1 MCSSDLVLP
10 DRQIAGQRR
19 IDRGEIGQRQ
29 RPCTMPRDV
38 ETFDDDAAGR
48 RLQHAEHHVDGRG
61 LAGPIRAEQA
71 DNLATTDLERAVVDR
86 SEEHTSDLQSLMRTS
101 YAVFRLQK
109 QKQNKLTPN
118 T

>member
-1 MCSSDLVLP
+1 
-10 DRQIAGQRR
+10 
-19 IDRGEIGQRQ
+19 
-29 RPCTMPRDV
+29 MPRDV

-71 DNLATTDLERAVVDR
+71 DNLATTDLERDVVDR
-86 SEEHTSDLQSLMRTS
+86 DGVAILLAQSADGQHRKSAERRVGKECVSTCRYRWSPYTS
-101 YAVFRLQK
+101 K
-109 QKQNKLTPN
+109 EN